1 MRIEAIW
8 GSGRAGEG
16 AVDVALGK
24 VKRRDS
30 VTDMPPVEHDI
41 QSQETEQQ
49 ATAME
54 EWSTFDSVHFLRTR
68 RISFVTVSFH
78 EVRS

>member
-1 MRIEAIW
+1 M
-8 GSGRAGEG
+8 
-16 AVDVALGK
+16 
-24 VKRRDS
+24 
-30 VTDMPPVEHDI
+30 TDMPPVEHDI

-54 EWSTFDSVHFLRTR
+54 KWSTFDSVHFLRTR
-68 RISFVTVSFH
+68 TISFVTVSFH